1 MVAFKGSR
9 GQRICAQ
16 PPADVKAL
24 LIYGP
29 NAGLVRES
37 AKAAVSF
44 AVEDLAD
51 GFRLCE
57 LQARD
62 IGEDPARLAD
72 ELGALSFGGGRR
84 AVGGGRRA
92 AAAGGGRRRA
102 AAAAAKKVG
111 SIFV

>member
-37 AKAAVSF
+37 AKAAVTF
-44 AVEDLAD
+44 AVQDLAD
-51 GFRLCE
+51 AFRLCE

-62 IGEDPARLAD
+62 IGDDPARLAD
-72 ELGALSFGGGRR
+72 ELR
-84 AVGGGRRA
+84 AFIWRRA
-92 AAAGGGRRRA
+92 AGGVAEGCRRYA
-102 AAAAAKKVG
+102 HGNNLG
-111 SIFV
+111 SA